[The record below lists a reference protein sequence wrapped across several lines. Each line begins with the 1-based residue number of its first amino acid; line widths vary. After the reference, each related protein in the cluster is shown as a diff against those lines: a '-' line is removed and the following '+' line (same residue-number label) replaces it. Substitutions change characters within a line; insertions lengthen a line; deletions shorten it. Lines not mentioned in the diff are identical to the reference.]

1 VQTLPSKPTLFGF
14 NSQKSFSKKTL
25 AKKWHNHLLTKTKID
40 LSIAT
45 PTNYNTRTDTTN
57 KQQTLQ
63 KSQQI
68 SHTTTYC
75 IKLLCKTQLNLVL
88 TERN

>member
-1 VQTLPSKPTLFGF
+1 LGSIPKEFL
-14 NSQKSFSKKTL
+14 KKKID
-25 AKKWHNHLLTKTKID
+25 KKWQNLLLTKTKID

-45 PTNYNTRTDTTN
+45 PTNYNTRTNTSN
-57 KQQTLQ
+57 KQETLQ
-63 KSQQI
+63 KSQQ

-88 TERN
+88 KEKLNLVV